1 MDSVVKV
8 TVVSIA
14 THCPF
19 YKTGDTFFIKQQ
31 CFDPKLATPS
41 QFCIHSLTD
50 IYTTYMEVRHGP
62 VGNKKRKGCCDKE
75 IAMFEL
81 ERLPDEKGV
90 GWN

>member
-1 MDSVVKV
+1 MYSVVKV

-19 YKTGDTFFIKQQ
+19 YKPGDTFFIKQQ
-31 CFDPKLATPS
+31 CLDPALATPK
-41 QFCIHSLTD
+41 QFCFHTFTD
-50 IYTTYMEVRHGP
+50 MYKTWREVRRGP
-62 VGNKKRKGCCDKE
+62 VGNKKRVGCCDKE

-81 ERLPDEKGV
+81 ERLPDEEGK

>member
-1 MDSVVKV
+1 MYSVVKV

-19 YKTGDTFFIKQQ
+19 YKPGDTFFIKQQ
-31 CFDPKLATPS
+31 CLDPSRATPK
-41 QFCIHSLTD
+41 QFCFHTFTD
-50 IYTTYMEVRHGP
+50 MYKTWGEVRRGT
-62 VGNKKRKGCCDKE
+62 VGNKKRVGCCDKE

-81 ERLPDEKGV
+81 ERLPDEEGP

>member
-1 MDSVVKV
+1 MYSVVKV

-19 YKTGDTFFIKQQ
+19 YKPGDTFLIKQQ
-31 CFDPKLATPS
+31 CLDPALATPA
-41 QFCIHSLTD
+41 QFCVHSIVD
-50 IYTTYMEVRHGP
+50 IYETYKKVRYGP
-62 VGNKKRKGCCDKE
+62 VGGTARKGCSDKE

-81 ERLPDEKGV
+81 ERLPDEEGE